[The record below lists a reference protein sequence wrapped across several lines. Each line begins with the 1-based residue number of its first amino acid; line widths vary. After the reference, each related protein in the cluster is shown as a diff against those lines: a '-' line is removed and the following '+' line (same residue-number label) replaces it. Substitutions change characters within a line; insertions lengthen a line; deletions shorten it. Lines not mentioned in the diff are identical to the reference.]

1 MAKVEIYTKDYC
13 PYCRSAKN
21 LFKNKGVAFE
31 EIDLSSEPER
41 FEALKQQTG
50 LMTVPQ
56 IFVNGKL
63 IGGYSDAAALDAK
76 GGLDPLLKED

>member
-1 MAKVEIYTKDYC
+1 MAEVKIYTKDYC

-21 LFKNKGVAFE
+21 LFKNKGVQFQ
-31 EIDLSSEPER
+31 EIDLSDKPDE

-63 IGGYSDAAALDAK
+63 IGGYSDAAALDQK
-76 GGLDPLLKED
+76 GELDPLLKQ